1 MPPLPPPR
9 CQHVLVAPA
18 LQPREEMSW
27 WEQPWSGGGWRADRQ
42 WASSSWAR
50 PQLPIAAS
58 RPQGGGH
65 TRRPAA
71 STSAASA
78 GSAVLGCIPSGV
90 RAAGM
95 DGGLLSLLES
105 KGLTFLTDTLSRL
118 GVARVSDFRY
128 LSEQDR
134 LGMQVWRYWVM
145 LVLFG
150 HIG

>member
-58 RPQGGGH
+58 RPQG
-65 TRRPAA
+65 
-71 STSAASA
+71 
-78 GSAVLGCIPSGV
+78 
-90 RAAGM
+90 M